1 MKFGIALLLLL
12 SGVVRADGLPTR
24 AQLIGEANEKIA
36 RVQKLLHAEQ
46 LGAVLLSRNADISWV
61 TGGLVDAHV
70 LITSDEAGA
79 SLLITADGGRY
90 LVASTSESAR
100 LMGEDLQGLGFQLKG
115 FSWFEDKKLGI
126 VKALGS
132 GKPIAT
138 DLAFGGLRVI
148 DLHLLEV
155 PLTDTELQKY
165 RWLGHNTADAVAAA
179 LARVKPG
186 MTEREIE
193 AMTSDELMKRKI
205 RPTVLLVG
213 ADERLSKIRHVVPT
227 DDTKVVRYAMIN
239 VCARRWG
246 LVAAVTRFVH
256 FGPLSPELA
265 KKAVIVAR
273 VAATEWAALKA
284 GLPATALFSTAQHA
298 YAEAGMP
305 DEWQQHHQGG
315 AIGYGERDWLI
326 SATSKEHVADREA
339 FAFNPSVPGVKDED
353 TVLLVDGKLENL
365 TPTPTLPTQKIEI
378 SGRTFERPAIWVR

>member
-1 MKFGIALLLLL
+1 MKTFIALLLFC
-12 SGVVRADGLPTR
+12 GIAHADALPTR
-24 AQLIGEANEKIA
+24 AQLVGEANEKIA
-36 RVQKLLHAEQ
+36 RVQKLLQKEH
-46 LGAVLLSRNADISWV
+46 LGAVVLSRTADISWV
-61 TGGLVDAHV
+61 TGGLADAHV
-70 LITSDEAGA
+70 VITSEEAAA
-79 SLLITADGGRY
+79 SLVITADGGRY

-100 LMGEDLQGLGFQLKG
+100 LLGEDLQALGFQLKG
-115 FSWFEDKKLGI
+115 LRWFEDKKVGV
-126 VKALGS
+126 VKALGG
-132 GKPIAT
+132 GKPVAT
-138 DLAFGGLRVI
+138 DLALGDLRVI

-165 RWLGHNTADAVAAA
+165 RWLGHNTADAVVAA
-179 LARVKPG
+179 LALVKPG

-193 AMTSDELMKRKI
+193 AITSDELMKRKI

-213 ADERLSKIRHVVPT
+213 ADDRLYKIRHVVPT

-246 LVAAVTRFVH
+246 LVAAITRFVH

-273 VAATEWAALKA
+273 VAATEWAALEPGVA
-284 GLPATALFSTAQHA
+284 ATQLLAAAQHA
-298 YAEAGMP
+298 YADAGVP

-315 AIGYGERDWLI
+315 AIGYGERDWII
-326 SATSKEHVADREA
+326 SPTSKEHVADREA

-378 SGRTFERPAIWVR
+378 AGRTFERPAIWVR